1 MIESQFELDLAEAAS
16 IGFRLHRLEVLNWGT
31 FDKRVWTLVLNGKN
45 HLLTGDIGT
54 GKSTLV
60 DAVSTL
66 LVPPHRVAYNKAAGA
81 GARERSL
88 RSYVM
93 GHYRTERSSYSDTA
107 SKPVSLRDHNS
118 YTVVLGVFKNPAYN
132 QTVTL
137 AQVFWQAD
145 PHAQPKRFYA
155 ASLDELSIRGDFA
168 KFGTDIQ
175 QLRKRLRKRDVELWE
190 SFRPYGAWFRR
201 RFRIQNEQALDLF
214 HQTVSMKS
222 VGNLTDFVRSH
233 MLEPFDAESRIEALI
248 GHFDDLS
255 RAHEAVLRAKRQI
268 RMLEPLVANCGRY
281 AEHDAELDQ
290 MGRNQKVLGPYFG
303 RLKIRLLDEQIDS
316 LEAELARSG
325 AQIQRRESRRQELL
339 AEVDELKGAIRENGG
354 DRIERLAND
363 IAAAER
369 QRRQREAKARQY
381 ADLVRMIDGQVPADE
396 REFDEQ
402 RQGFARLREKLKAER
417 DDLQN
422 GLTECLVEKNR
433 VRDKFD
439 SLGIEIDSLK
449 ARRTNIP
456 AKEIAM
462 RNRLCEALDMAEAD
476 LPFAGE
482 LIRVRDEESAWEGP
496 AERLLRNF
504 GLAILVRDEHY
515 PQVADWIETTDLN
528 GRVVYFRARERA
540 PEAFEV
546 HPDSLVRKLSI
557 KPDSGFYDWLEVEV
571 ARRFDLACCTSQEQ
585 FRREPHAITRAGQI
599 KTRGER
605 HEKDDRY
612 RIDDRGRYVLGWTNA
627 AKIQALESERAGL
640 TQRLEDLDARIAKLR
655 TSQAGIERQLGALSG
670 LEEYRDFE
678 ELDWRPL
685 AAEIARLND
694 EKRRLETASEVLDEL
709 NTSLAEAK
717 KAVEGLEAELKE
729 RRDER
734 SKTEQ
739 RQSDAKDRRRSIQS
753 ELAGVNLEAL
763 EPAFKMLDRLR
774 AEITGEDVVRV
785 DTCDARERECR
796 EWIAARSKELTG
808 VREQLQGR
816 ILVAMKDFKAEFS
829 LETAEIDASVEAAQE
844 YQEMLQRLSDDDLP
858 RFEAKFKLLLNE
870 NTIREVASFQSQ
882 LDRERET
889 IKERI
894 SHINGS
900 LAEIQYNKNRYIRL
914 EAEPTQDA
922 EIRDFRKDLRA
933 CTEGALTGS
942 EDDQYSERKFMEVE
956 KIIGRLRAREDKTEL
971 DRRWTAKVTDVR
983 NWFVF
988 GASER
993 WCEDHNEYEHYTD
1006 SSGKSGG
1013 QKEKLAY
1020 TILAASLAY
1029 QFGLEWGA
1037 VRSRSFRF
1045 VVIDEAFGRGSDE
1058 SARYGLSLF
1067 SKLNLQL
1074 LIVTPLQKTHII
1086 EPFVAS
1092 VGYVTIEDGRASRL
1106 RNLSIEEY
1114 REDKRRHQGGGGPD
1128 EPESTE
1134 TESSVEISDREPV
1147 AVEQ

>member
-31 FDKRVWTLVLNGKN
+31 FDKRVWTLVLDGKN

-54 GKSTLV
+54 GKSTVV

-81 GARERSL
+81 SARERSL

-93 GHYRTERSSYSDTA
+93 GHYRTERSSYSDTV

-118 YTVVLGVFKNPAYN
+118 YSVVLGVFKNPAYD

-137 AQVFWQAD
+137 AQVFWLAD
-145 PHAQPKRFYA
+145 PHTQPKRFYA

-168 KFGTDIQ
+168 RFGTDIQ

-233 MLEPFDAESRIEALI
+233 MLEPFDAETRIEALI

-281 AEHDAELDQ
+281 AEHEAETGQ
-290 MGRNQKVLGPYFG
+290 MGRNREALGSYFAK
-303 RLKIRLLDEQIDS
+303 LKIEFLGEYIDS
-316 LEAELARSG
+316 LESELARSS
-325 AQIQRRESRRQELL
+325 AQIQRRENRRQELL
-339 AEVDELKGAIRENGG
+339 AEVEELKDAIRENGG

-363 IAAAER
+363 IATAER

-381 ADLVRMIDGQVPADE
+381 ADLIRMIDGQVPADE
-396 REFDEQ
+396 KEFDEQ
-402 RQGFARLREKLKAER
+402 RRGFAQLREELKADR
-417 DDLQN
+417 DQLQN
-422 GLTECLVEKNR
+422 DLTERLVEQNR
-433 VRDKFD
+433 IREQSD

-456 AKEIAM
+456 SREIEM
-462 RNRLCEALDMAEAD
+462 RKRLCEALELAEAD

-482 LIRVRDEESAWEGP
+482 LMRVRDEESAWEGP

-504 GLAILVRDEHY
+504 GLSLLVREEHY
-515 PQVADWIETTDLN
+515 PQVAEWVDATDLN
-528 GRVVYFRARERA
+528 GRVVYFRARERP

-546 HPDSLVRKLSI
+546 HSDSLVRKLSI
-557 KPDSGFYDWLEVEV
+557 KPDSGFYDWLEAEV
-571 ARRFDLACCTSQEQ
+571 ARRFDLACCMSQEQ

-612 RIDDRGRYVLGWTNA
+612 RIDDRSRYVLGWTNA

-640 TQRLEDLDARIAKLR
+640 AQRLDDLDARIAELR
-655 TSQAGIERQLGALSG
+655 TSQAGIERQLEALSG

-678 ELDWRPL
+678 ELDWQPL
-685 AAEIARLND
+685 AAEIARMND
-694 EKRRLETASEVLDEL
+694 EKRRLESASEVLHEL
-709 NTSLAEAK
+709 NASLAEAK
-717 KAVEGLEAELKE
+717 KAVDELEAELAVRRHE
-729 RRDER
+729 RA
-734 SKTEQ
+734 KTEQ
-739 RQSDAKDRRRSIQS
+739 RQSDAKERRHSVQR
-753 ELAGVNLEAL
+753 ELEGVDLAAL
-763 EPAFKMLDRLR
+763 EPAFKMVDRLR
-774 AEITGEDVVRV
+774 VEIPGEDALRL
-785 DTCDARERECR
+785 DTCDTRERECR
-796 EWIAARSKELTG
+796 EWIDARIEKLNG
-808 VREQLQGR
+808 VREQLQGQ
-816 ILVAMKDFKAEFS
+816 ILVAMKDFKTEFS
-829 LETAEIDASVEAAQE
+829 LETSEIDASVEAAQE

-858 RFEAKFKLLLNE
+858 RFESKFKQLLNE

-894 SHINGS
+894 NHINGS

-942 EDDQYSERKFMEVE
+942 EDDQYSERKFLEVE
-956 KIIGRLRAREDKTEL
+956 KIIGRLRAREDKAEL

-993 WCEDHNEYEHYTD
+993 WCEDDSEYEHYTD

-1106 RNLSIEEY
+1106 RNLTIEEY
-1114 REDKRRHQGGGGPD
+1114 REDKRRHQGRSGRD
-1128 EPESTE
+1128 EPEATE
-1134 TESSVEISDREPV
+1134 TDAGAEIPDREPV
-1147 AVEQ
+1147 AVA

>member
-31 FDKRVWTLVLNGKN
+31 FDKKVWTLVLDGKN

-81 GARERSL
+81 SARERSL

-93 GHYRTERSSYSDTA
+93 GHYRTERSSYSDA
-107 SKPVSLRDHNS
+107 VAKPVSLRDHNS
-118 YTVVLGVFKNPAYN
+118 YSVVLGVFRNPAYN
-132 QTVTL
+132 QTVSL
-137 AQVFWQAD
+137 AQVFWLAD
-145 PHAQPKRFYA
+145 PHTQPKRFYA
-155 ASLDELSIRGDFA
+155 ASLEELSIRGDFA
-168 KFGTDIQ
+168 RFGTDIQ
-175 QLRKRLRKRDVELWE
+175 QLRKRLRKRGVELWE

-201 RFRIQNEQALDLF
+201 RFRIHNEQALDLF

-233 MLEPFDAESRIEALI
+233 MLEPFDAETRIEALI

-255 RAHEAVLRAKRQI
+255 RAHEAVLRAKRKI
-268 RMLEPLVANCGRY
+268 RMLEPLVAKCDQH
-281 AEHDAELDQ
+281 AEHEAELVQ
-290 MGRNQKVLGPYFG
+290 MAQNREALGPYFA
-303 RLKIRLLDEQIDS
+303 RLKIGFLNEFIDG
-316 LEAELARSG
+316 LKAELGRSS
-325 AQIQRRESRRQELL
+325 AQIQRGESRRQDLL
-339 AEVDELKGAIRENGG
+339 AEVEELRSAIRENGG

-363 IAAAER
+363 IESAVR
-369 QRRQREAKARQY
+369 LRRQREEKARLY
-381 ADLVRMIDGQVPADE
+381 ADLVRVVDGQMPTDE
-396 REFDEQ
+396 KEFDEQ
-402 RQGFARLREKLKAER
+402 RRGFSELRESLNADLEQ
-417 DDLQN
+417 LQN
-422 GLTECLVEKNR
+422 DLTEHLVER
-433 VRDKFD
+433 SQIREKFD
-439 SLGIEIDSLK
+439 NVGIEIASLK

-456 AKEIAM
+456 SKEIEM
-462 RNRLCEALDMAEAD
+462 RSRICEALELAEED
-476 LPFAGE
+476 VPFVGE
-482 LIRVRDEESAWEGP
+482 LIRVRDGESAWEGP

-504 GLAILVRDEHY
+504 GLALLVRDDHY
-515 PQVADWIETTDLN
+515 ARVAEWVDATEL
-528 GRVVYFRARERA
+528 RKRMVYFRARERR
-540 PEAFEV
+540 PEAFEL
-546 HPDSLVRKLSI
+546 HPDSLVKKLAL
-557 KPDSGFYDWLEVEV
+557 KPDSAFYDWLEIEL
-571 ARRFDLACCTSQEQ
+571 ARRFDVACCATQEQ
-585 FRREPHAITRAGQI
+585 FRREPHALTRAGQI

-612 RIDDRGRYVLGWTNA
+612 RIDDRSRFVLGWTNA
-627 AKIQALESERAGL
+627 AKIQALESERGAL
-640 TQRLEDLDARIAKLR
+640 KQRLDDLDARIARFR
-655 TSQAGIERQLGALSG
+655 TAQADIQRQLEALSK
-670 LEEYRDFE
+670 LEEYRNYE
-678 ELDWRPL
+678 ELDWEPL
-685 AAEIARLND
+685 AAEIARMND
-694 EKRRLETASEVLDEL
+694 EKRRLETASEVLHEL
-709 NTSLAEAK
+709 NARLVEAK
-717 KAVEGLEAELKE
+717 RAVEVLDAALIAQRDKQSKTQQRQADAEQTRCSIRSELEGLDLEAM
-729 RRDER
+729 
-734 SKTEQ
+734 
-739 RQSDAKDRRRSIQS
+739 
-753 ELAGVNLEAL
+753 
-763 EPAFKMLDRLR
+763 EPSFETLGELR
-774 AEITGEDVVRV
+774 AEIPSEQVLRLE
-785 DTCDARERECR
+785 TCDPRERECR
-796 EWIAARSKELTG
+796 QWIGAHVDKLNK
-808 VREQLQGR
+808 VREQLQGQ

-829 LETAEIDASVEAAQE
+829 LETAEIDASVEAAGE
-844 YQEMLQRLSDDDLP
+844 YQDMLQRLSDDDLP
-858 RFEAKFKLLLNE
+858 RFEAKFKQLLNE
-870 NTIREVASFQSQ
+870 NTIREVANFQSQ

-900 LAEIQYNKNRYIRL
+900 LAEIQYNKNRYIKL
-914 EAEPTQDA
+914 EAESTQDA
-922 EIRDFRKDLRA
+922 EIRDFRKDLRT

-971 DRRWTAKVTDVR
+971 DRRWAAKVTDVR

-993 WCEDHNEYEHYTD
+993 WCEDDSEYEHYTD

-1092 VGYVTIEDGRASRL
+1092 VGYVTIEDGQASRL

-1114 REDKRRHQGGGGPD
+1114 REDKRRHQGGSGRD
-1128 EPESTE
+1128 EADATE
-1134 TESSVEISDREPV
+1134 VETGEPV
-1147 AVEQ
+1147 PGPEPVEVE

>member
-31 FDKRVWTLVLNGKN
+31 FDKRVWTLVLDGKN

-54 GKSTLV
+54 GKSTVV

-81 GARERSL
+81 SARERSL

-93 GHYRTERSSYSDTA
+93 GHYRTERSSYSDTV

-118 YTVVLGVFKNPAYN
+118 YSVVLGIFKNPAYD

-137 AQVFWQAD
+137 AQVFWLAD
-145 PHAQPKRFYA
+145 PHTQPKRFYA

-168 KFGTDIQ
+168 RFGTDIQ

-233 MLEPFDAESRIEALI
+233 MLEPFDAETRIEALI

-281 AEHDAELDQ
+281 AEHEAETGQ
-290 MGRNQKVLGPYFG
+290 MGRNREALGSYFAK
-303 RLKIRLLDEQIDS
+303 LKIEFLGEYIDS
-316 LEAELARSG
+316 LESELARSS
-325 AQIQRRESRRQELL
+325 AQIQRRENRRQELL
-339 AEVDELKGAIRENGG
+339 AEVEELKDAIRENGG

-363 IAAAER
+363 IATAER

-381 ADLVRMIDGQVPADE
+381 ADLIRMIDGQVPADE
-396 REFDEQ
+396 KEFDEQ
-402 RQGFARLREKLKAER
+402 RRGFAQLREELKADR
-417 DDLQN
+417 DQLQN
-422 GLTECLVEKNR
+422 DLTERLVEQNR
-433 VRDKFD
+433 IREQSD

-456 AKEIAM
+456 SREIEM
-462 RNRLCEALDMAEAD
+462 RKRLCEALELAEAD

-482 LIRVRDEESAWEGP
+482 LMRVRDEESAWEGP

-504 GLAILVRDEHY
+504 GLSLLVREEHY
-515 PQVADWIETTDLN
+515 PQVAEWVDATDLN
-528 GRVVYFRARERA
+528 GRVVYFRARERP

-546 HPDSLVRKLSI
+546 HSDSLVRKLSI
-557 KPDSGFYDWLEVEV
+557 KPDSGFYDWLEAEV
-571 ARRFDLACCTSQEQ
+571 ARRFDLACCMSQEQ

-612 RIDDRGRYVLGWTNA
+612 RIDDRSRYVLGWTNA

-640 TQRLEDLDARIAKLR
+640 AQRLDDLDARIAELR
-655 TSQAGIERQLGALSG
+655 TSQAGIERQLEALSG

-678 ELDWRPL
+678 ELDWQPL
-685 AAEIARLND
+685 AAEIARMND
-694 EKRRLETASEVLDEL
+694 EKRRLESASEVLHEL
-709 NTSLAEAK
+709 NASLAEAK
-717 KAVEGLEAELKE
+717 KAVDELEAELAVRRHE
-729 RRDER
+729 RA
-734 SKTEQ
+734 KTEQ
-739 RQSDAKDRRRSIQS
+739 RQSDAKERRHSVQR
-753 ELAGVNLEAL
+753 ELEGVDLAAL
-763 EPAFKMLDRLR
+763 EPAFKMVDRLR
-774 AEITGEDVVRV
+774 VEIPGEDALRL
-785 DTCDARERECR
+785 DTCDTRERECR
-796 EWIAARSKELTG
+796 EWIDARIEKLNG
-808 VREQLQGR
+808 VREQLQGQ
-816 ILVAMKDFKAEFS
+816 ILVAMKDFKTEFS
-829 LETAEIDASVEAAQE
+829 LETSEIDASVEAAQE

-858 RFEAKFKLLLNE
+858 RFESKFKQLLNE

-894 SHINGS
+894 NHINGS

-942 EDDQYSERKFMEVE
+942 EDDQYSERKFLEVE
-956 KIIGRLRAREDKTEL
+956 KIIGRLRAREDKAEL

-993 WCEDHNEYEHYTD
+993 WCEDDSEYEHYTD

-1106 RNLSIEEY
+1106 RNLTIEEY
-1114 REDKRRHQGGGGPD
+1114 REDKRRHQGRSGRD
-1128 EPESTE
+1128 EPEATE
-1134 TESSVEISDREPV
+1134 TDAGAEIPDREPV
-1147 AVEQ
+1147 AVA

>member
-31 FDKRVWTLVLNGKN
+31 FDKRVWTLVLDGKN

-81 GARERSL
+81 SARERSL
-88 RSYVM
+88 RSYVL
-93 GHYRTERSSYSDTA
+93 GHYRTERSSYSDTV

-118 YTVVLGVFKNPAYN
+118 YSVVLGVFKNPAYN

-145 PHAQPKRFYA
+145 PHAPPKRFYA
-155 ASLDELSIRGDFA
+155 ASLDELSVRVDFA

-175 QLRKRLRKRDVELWE
+175 QLRKRLRKRNVELWE
-190 SFRPYGAWFRR
+190 NFRPYGAWFRR

-233 MLEPFDAESRIEALI
+233 MLEPFDAETRIEALI

-281 AEHDAELDQ
+281 AEHAAELDQ
-290 MGRNQKVLGPYFG
+290 MGRNQKALGPYFAQ
-303 RLKIRLLDEQIDS
+303 LKMRFLDECIDS
-316 LEAELARSG
+316 LEAELARSS
-325 AQIQRRESRRQELL
+325 AQIQRRENRRQELL
-339 AEVDELKGAIRENGG
+339 AEVEELKGAIRENGG
-354 DRIERLAND
+354 DRIERLVND

-369 QRRQREAKARQY
+369 RRQQREAKSKQY

-396 REFDEQ
+396 KEFDEQ
-402 RQGFARLREKLKAER
+402 RQGFAQLRENLKAER
-417 DDLQN
+417 DELQN
-422 GLTECLVEKNR
+422 GLTERLVEKNQIR
-433 VRDKFD
+433 EKFD

-456 AKEIAM
+456 AKEIEL
-462 RNRLCEALDMAEAD
+462 RNRLCEALELAEVD

-496 AERLLRNF
+496 AERLLRSF

-515 PQVADWIETTDLN
+515 PRVADWIDATDLN

-557 KPDSGFYDWLEVEV
+557 KPDSGFYEWLEVEV

-612 RIDDRGRYVLGWTNA
+612 RIDDRGRYVLGWNNA
-627 AKIQALESERAGL
+627 AKIQALQSERAGL
-640 TQRLEDLDARIAKLR
+640 AQRLEDLDARIAKLR
-655 TSQAGIERQLGALSG
+655 TSQAGIERQLEALSG

-678 ELDWRPL
+678 ELDWQPL
-685 AAEIARLND
+685 AAEIARMND
-694 EKRRLETASEVLDEL
+694 EKQRLETASEVLHEL
-709 NTSLAEAK
+709 NASLAKAK

-739 RQSDAKDRRRSIQS
+739 RQSDAKDRRGSIQR
-753 ELAGVNLEAL
+753 ELEGVNLEAL
-763 EPAFKMLDRLR
+763 EPAFKLLDQLR
-774 AEITGEDVVRV
+774 AEIPGEDAVRLG
-785 DTCDARERECR
+785 TCDARERECR
-796 EWIAARSKELTG
+796 EWIEARIDDLNG

-816 ILVAMKDFKAEFS
+816 ILVAMKDFKTEFS

-858 RFEAKFKLLLNE
+858 RFEAKFKQLLNE

-993 WCEDHNEYEHYTD
+993 WCEDHSEYEHYTD

-1114 REDKRRHQGGGGPD
+1114 REDKRRHQGGSGPD

-1134 TESSVEISDREPV
+1134 AENNVEISDRDPV

>member
-31 FDKRVWTLVLNGKN
+31 FDKRVWTLVLDGKN

-54 GKSTLV
+54 GKSTVV

-81 GARERSL
+81 SARERSL

-93 GHYRTERSSYSDTA
+93 GHYRTERSSYSDTV

-118 YTVVLGVFKNPAYN
+118 YSVVLGVFKNPAYN

-137 AQVFWQAD
+137 AQVFWLAD
-145 PHAQPKRFYA
+145 PHTQPKRFYA
-155 ASLDELSIRGDFA
+155 ASLDELSIRVDFA
-168 KFGTDIQ
+168 RFGTDIQ
-175 QLRKRLRKRDVELWE
+175 QLRKRLRKRNVELWE

-233 MLEPFDAESRIEALI
+233 MLEPFDAETRIEALI

-281 AEHDAELDQ
+281 AEHEAELGQ
-290 MGRNQKVLGPYFG
+290 MGQNREALGPYFA
-303 RLKIRLLDEQIDS
+303 RLKIEFLDEYIDS
-316 LEAELARSG
+316 LESELARSS
-325 AQIQRRESRRQELL
+325 AQIQRRENRRQELL
-339 AEVDELKGAIRENGG
+339 AEVEELKDAIRENGG

-363 IAAAER
+363 IATAER

-381 ADLVRMIDGQVPADE
+381 ADLIRMIDGQVPADE
-396 REFDEQ
+396 KEFDEQ
-402 RQGFARLREKLKAER
+402 RRGFARLREKLKADR
-417 DDLQN
+417 DQLQN
-422 GLTECLVEKNR
+422 DVTERLVEQNR
-433 VRDKFD
+433 IREQSD

-456 AKEIAM
+456 SREIAI
-462 RNRLCEALDMAEAD
+462 RKRLCEALELAEAD

-482 LIRVRDEESAWEGP
+482 LMRVRDEESAWEGP

-504 GLAILVRDEHY
+504 GLSLLVREEHY
-515 PQVADWIETTDLN
+515 PQVAEWVDATDLN
-528 GRVVYFRARERA
+528 GRVVYFRARER
-540 PEAFEV
+540 PSEAFEV
-546 HPDSLVRKLSI
+546 HPDSVVRKLSI
-557 KPDSGFYDWLEVEV
+557 KPDSGFYDWLEGEV

-605 HEKDDRY
+605 HAKDDRY
-612 RIDDRGRYVLGWTNA
+612 RIDDRSRYVLGWTNA

-640 TQRLEDLDARIAKLR
+640 AQRLEDLDARIAKLR
-655 TSQAGIERQLGALSG
+655 MSQAGIERQLEALSG

-678 ELDWRPL
+678 ELDWQPL
-685 AAEIARLND
+685 AAEIARMND
-694 EKRRLETASEVLDEL
+694 EKRRLETASEVLHEL
-709 NTSLAEAK
+709 NASLAEAK
-717 KAVEGLEAELKE
+717 KSVEELEAEL
-729 RRDER
+729 RDRQDER
-734 SKTEQ
+734 SKTEE
-739 RQSDAKDRRRSIQS
+739 RQSQAKDQQHSIQQQI
-753 ELAGVNLEAL
+753 EGVNLAAL

-774 AEITGEDVVRV
+774 AEIPGEGTLRLE
-785 DTCDARERECR
+785 TCDARERECR
-796 EWIAARSKELTG
+796 QWIDARIEKLNG
-808 VREQLQGR
+808 VREQLQGQ
-816 ILVAMKDFKAEFS
+816 ILVAMKDFKTEFS
-829 LETAEIDASVEAAQE
+829 LETTEIDASVEATQE

-858 RFEAKFKLLLNE
+858 RFESKFKQLLNE

-894 SHINGS
+894 NHINGS

-942 EDDQYSERKFMEVE
+942 EDDQYSERKFLEVE
-956 KIIGRLRAREDKTEL
+956 KIIGRLRAREDKAEL

-993 WCEDHNEYEHYTD
+993 WCEDDSEYEHYTD

-1106 RNLSIEEY
+1106 RNLTIEEY
-1114 REDKRRHQGGGGPD
+1114 REDKRRHQGRSGRD
-1128 EPESTE
+1128 EPEATE
-1134 TESSVEISDREPV
+1134 TDAGAEIPDREPV
-1147 AVEQ
+1147 AVA